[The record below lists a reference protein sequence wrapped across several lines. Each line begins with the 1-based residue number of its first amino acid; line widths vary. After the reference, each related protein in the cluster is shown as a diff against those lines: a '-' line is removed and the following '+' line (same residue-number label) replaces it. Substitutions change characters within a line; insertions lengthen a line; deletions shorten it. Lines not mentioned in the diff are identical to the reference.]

1 MNAQPDMSDSFY
13 RAFEDRHRGSRELI
27 KSRLQAYVPFIQ
39 PLTALY
45 KAAIALDLG
54 CGRGEWLELAKETGF
69 DARGVDLDE
78 GMLEACRERGL
89 NATRTDAL
97 EALRALPDNS
107 VALVSAFHVVEHMP
121 FDIARAVMTEALRV
135 LQPGGLLI
143 LETPNPDNLIVG
155 ASRFYQD
162 PSHERP
168 IPPELLRFAVEYAGF
183 HRTKLLGLQEPPEL
197 RNATEVRLF
206 QVLNDVSPDY
216 AVVAQKVAPQE
227 VLSPFDGPYSTKFGI
242 SLHTLAER
250 YDALAE
256 RRIAEMRTALSE
268 SEARVAHTS
277 NDIAARLSRA
287 EDQLDRQFSRLDARM
302 AQVETVAVEA
312 RAAATEAFGYATDA
326 LGRAAEAAANA
337 AEAKERAIAAEA
349 RAHAAEAR
357 NAEANAQVQAML
369 HSRSWRITAP
379 MRYVGGIVYRLR
391 SAIREGRIESGL
403 KRRVKAVLRRTG
415 HEILRRPTL
424 TRATLGVL
432 NRVPGFKRRMQNI
445 MRPPE
450 VPPQVAL
457 PPQPANLSP
466 RASRI
471 YAELKKAID
480 ARKS

>member
-39 PLTALY
+39 PLTTLY
-45 KAAIALDLG
+45 TPAIALDLG

-197 RNATEVRLF
+197 RNTTEVRLF

-216 AVVAQKVAPQE
+216 AVVAQKAAPKD
-227 VLSPFDGPYSTKFGI
+227 VLAPFDTPFSTKFGI

-256 RRIAEMRTALSE
+256 RRIADVMTALSE
-268 SEARVAHTS
+268 SESRVASTSNHIAGRLARV
-277 NDIAARLSRA
+277 
-287 EDQLDRQFSRLDARM
+287 EDQLAQQFARLDVRM
-302 AQVETVAVEA
+302 TQAEANAEKA
-312 RAAATEAFGYATDA
+312 RAQAAQAQAQAT
-326 LGRAAEAAANA
+326 EAAANA
-337 AEAKERAIAAEA
+337 VEAKERANVAEA

-357 NAEANAQVQAML
+357 NAEANAQIQAML

-379 MRYVGGIVYRLR
+379 LRYVGSVVYRLR
-391 SAIREGRIESGL
+391 SAVREGRVKSGL
-403 KRRVKAVLRRTG
+403 KRRVKALLRRTG

-424 TRATLGVL
+424 TRLTLGML

-450 VPPQVAL
+450 VPPQVSL